1 MAKSTELSSLVSGT
15 AKDAEQLL
23 PTAVGRE
30 VHDRARS
37 NILRRFFS
45 PRCSWGLLATVLW
58 LVAAVLYL
66 LHVLPFGGGAIAS
79 SEDNAGGATFR
90 FTFASEAHAG
100 PVTGRLL
107 VCIAKRSAVEDPQG
121 EDQPRFLVDDSAD
134 TQQVFAVDV
143 YDFYPDS
150 QSREINASLARGYP
164 VLLLED
170 IPNDE
175 YWVQGVLHPYVHY
188 NRSDAQ
194 QLWLPG
200 MSTFESGGGVLTA
213 PGTLFSKPQLMQ
225 FSSEPSFSLDI
236 AIDQVTPPDE
246 PLEETEEL
254 LKHIEFRSPMLSEFW
269 GVDVFLKA
277 WVLLPHA
284 FFDNATQHIKYPLFV
299 YHTHYNPDFE
309 FDFRSQKPDD
319 DEGAENKTSGKHTRV
334 SDWYGYYLYNNW
346 TSSSSEGAFTNKRGI
361 IVQLQHAN
369 PYYDDS
375 YAVNSANIG
384 PYGDAITYEFLPYIE
399 QQFRGIGE
407 GWARTMY
414 GGSTGGWESFAVQVF
429 YPDEYNG
436 CWSFCPDAFDFR
448 KFQIVNLLED
458 PNAYYVRGDWT
469 VKDRGASRNYLG
481 QIRETMEEENHHE
494 MVLGSRGRS
503 GGQWD
508 AWQAVY
514 SPLNATDGHPT
525 EIWDK
530 LTGEVN
536 HETVTYW
543 EEHYDVRVK
552 LQREWNAQGLGAKLV
567 NKLHVYVGVT
577 DSYYLND
584 AVYYLEDFL
593 KTTQNP
599 YYNGSIEYGVRDGKG
614 YEHCWT
620 GSFDQ
625 SLSMAWNTLN
635 QRIVPQ
641 MVDHIVASAPPG
653 ADLSFTTY

>member
-1 MAKSTELSSLVSGT
+1 MTGKSSELTSLVGGNGKPVVARDLEHQS
-15 AKDAEQLL
+15 Q
-23 PTAVGRE
+23 
-30 VHDRARS
+30 DRTRPS
-37 NILRRFFS
+37 LLRRTAAK
-45 PRCSWGLLATVLW
+45 CSWGLVATVLW
-58 LVAAVLYL
+58 LLLVALYL
-66 LHVLPFGGGAIAS
+66 AHVLPAPFRAAA
-79 SEDNAGGATFR
+79 DANAGGATFR
-90 FTFASEAHAG
+90 FTFTPEAHAG

-107 VCIAKRSAVEDPQG
+107 LCIAKKSAVEDPQG
-121 EDQPRFLVDDSAD
+121 EDQPRFLIDDSAD

-143 YDFYPDS
+143 YDFFPGS
-150 QSREINASLARGYP
+150 QAPREINASVAHGYP

-170 IPNDE
+170 IQDDE
-175 YWVQGVLHPYVHY
+175 YWVQGVLHPYVLY

-194 QLWLPG
+194 KLWLPS
-200 MSTFESGGGVLTA
+200 MDTFESESGVLTS
-213 PGTLFSKPQLMQ
+213 PGTLFSKPQLVK
-225 FSSEPSFSLDI
+225 FSSVPSFSLDI
-236 AIDQVTPPDE
+236 SIDQVVPPLA

-254 LKHIEFRSPMLSEFW
+254 LKHISFRSPMLSEFW
-269 GVDVFLKA
+269 GTDVYLKA
-277 WVLLPHA
+277 WVLLPHK
-284 FFDNATQHIKYPLFV
+284 FFDASTRDIKYPLFV
-299 YHTHYNPDFE
+299 YHTHYNPNFE
-309 FDFRSQKPDD
+309 FDFRSQAPPDD
-319 DEGAENKTSGKHTRV
+319 LDESNHTTRSRV
-334 SDWYGYYLYNNW
+334 SDWYGYYLFKNW
-346 TSSSSEGAFTNKRGI
+346 TSEAPDAAFTHKRGI

-399 QQFRGIGE
+399 QQFRGIGA

-448 KFQIVNLLED
+448 KFQIVDLLHD
-458 PNAYYVRGDWT
+458 ANAYYVRGDWT
-469 VKDRGASRNYLG
+469 VKNRGASRNYLG

-494 MVLGSRGRS
+494 MVFGSRGRS

-514 SPLNATDGHPT
+514 SPLNATDGHPA

-530 LTGEVN
+530 LTGEIN
-536 HETVTYW
+536 HETVAYW
-543 EEHYDVRVK
+543 EQHFDVRAK
-552 LQREWNAQGLGAKLV
+552 LERDWNAQGLGAKLV
-567 NKLHVYVGVT
+567 NKLHVFVGVQ

-593 KTTQNP
+593 EQTQNP
-599 YYNGSIEYGVRDGKG
+599 YYNGSIEYGVRGGKG

-635 QRIVPQ
+635 QRMLPR
-641 MVDHIVASAPPG
+641 MVDHIVASAPQG